1 MFDRESYQ
9 ASGMSIA
16 DLADAA
22 RVSFSTA
29 WRWVSG
35 CKPSPMGIEKLVA
48 LGLWIHV
55 PDESAKG
62 AA

>member
-1 MFDRESYQ
+1 MNIQ
-9 ASGMSIA
+9 

-35 CKPSPMGIEKLVA
+35 CKPSPMGVEKLVA

-55 PDESAKG
+55 PSESVKG

>member
-1 MFDRESYQ
+1 MFDKESWA
-9 ASGMSIA
+9 ASGMNIQ

-35 CKPSPMGIEKLVA
+35 CKPSPMGVEKLVA

-55 PDESAKG
+55 PSESVEG

>member
-1 MFDRESYQ
+1 MFDKDSWA

-35 CKPSPMGIEKLVA
+35 CKPSPMGVEKLVE

-55 PDESAKG
+55 PTDRVKG

>member
-1 MFDRESYQ
+1 
-9 ASGMSIA
+9 MSIA

-55 PDESAKG
+55 ADESAKG